1 LTQDTQI
8 CYNSTMPRWIPIR
21 DAAHLAGVSRDFIER
36 RVARGEIASKSGKR
50 KGSAGKAPTLVDLD
64 DVLDAKESKE
74 YTKAREA
81 FGYFE
86 EGRSYKWIAQH
97 MGGIKVASARRL
109 VERGRKG

>member
-1 LTQDTQI
+1 
-8 CYNSTMPRWIPIR
+8 MPRWIPIR
-21 DAAHLAGVSRDFIER
+21 DAAHLVGVSKEFIR
-36 RVARGEIASKSGKR
+36 GRVAVGEIASKPNPEKR

-81 FGYFE
+81 LGYHK

-109 VERGRKG
+109 VERGRKLE

>member
-1 LTQDTQI
+1 
-8 CYNSTMPRWIPIR
+8 MPRWIPIR
-21 DAAHLAGVSRDFIER
+21 DAAHLVGTYRDFIER
-36 RVARGEIASKSGKR
+36 RVARGEIASKPNPEKR
-50 KGSAGKAPTLVDLD
+50 KGGAGKAPTLVDLD
-64 DVLDAKESKE
+64 DVLDAKESKG

-109 VERGRKG
+109 VERGRKV

>member
-1 LTQDTQI
+1 
-8 CYNSTMPRWIPIR
+8 MPRWIPIR
-21 DAAHLAGVSRDFIER
+21 DAAHLVGVSKEFIR
-36 RVARGEIASKSGKR
+36 GRVAVGEIASKPNPEKR

-64 DVLDAKESKE
+64 DVLDAKEAKG

-81 FGYFE
+81 LGYFE

-109 VERGRKG
+109 VERGRKLE